1 MLVSSNRGAAD
12 ARVHRGCDGIHTA
25 DAPGLCAAGRRQA
38 PKEPAQ
44 NAGQKKPKV
53 DEKAYKGALD
63 SIPEKKAD
71 PWGKM
76 R

>member
-1 MLVSSNRGAAD
+1 MRAFIAAALAVTMLTVAAHAQRG
-12 ARVHRGCDGIHTA
+12 GGK
-25 DAPGLCAAGRRQA
+25 RQQG
-38 PKEPAQ
+38 PPQ
-44 NAGQKKPKV
+44 NAGEKKPKV

>member
-1 MLVSSNRGAAD
+1 MRAFIAALLAITMLTVPAYAQRGGGKRHKEAAQD
-12 ARVHRGCDGIHTA
+12 AA
-25 DAPGLCAAGRRQA
+25 
-38 PKEPAQ
+38 
-44 NAGQKKPKV
+44 QKKPKV
-53 DEKAYKGALD
+53 DDKAYKGALE

>member
-1 MLVSSNRGAAD
+1 MERAMRAFIAAAMAITLLTVSAYAQRSGGKR
-12 ARVHRGCDGIHTA
+12 H
-25 DAPGLCAAGRRQA
+25 
-38 PKEPAQ
+38 KEPAQ

>member
-1 MLVSSNRGAAD
+1 MERAMRAFIAAALAITMLTVPAHAQR
-12 ARVHRGCDGIHTA
+12 
-25 DAPGLCAAGRRQA
+25 AGGKRQQG
-38 PKEPAQ
+38 PPP
-44 NAGQKKPKV
+44 NAGEKKPKV
-53 DEKAYKGALD
+53 DERAYKGALD

>member
-1 MLVSSNRGAAD
+1 MERAMRAFIAAAMAITMLTVPAYAQR
-12 ARVHRGCDGIHTA
+12 
-25 DAPGLCAAGRRQA
+25 AGGKRH
-38 PKEPAQ
+38 KEPAQ

>member
-1 MLVSSNRGAAD
+1 LFQAIEERPMRAFIAAAMAFILLTLPAYAQRGGGK
-12 ARVHRGCDGIHTA
+12 RH
-25 DAPGLCAAGRRQA
+25 
-38 PKEPAQ
+38 KEPAQ
-44 NAGQKKPKV
+44 NGGQKKPKV

>member
-1 MLVSSNRGAAD
+1 MRTFIAAALAATLVTLPAYAQRGGGK
-12 ARVHRGCDGIHTA
+12 RH
-25 DAPGLCAAGRRQA
+25 Q
-38 PKEPAQ
+38 EPAQ
-44 NAGQKKPKV
+44 STGPKKPKV

>member
-1 MLVSSNRGAAD
+1 MERSMRAFIAAALAITML
-12 ARVHRGCDGIHTA
+12 T
-25 DAPGLCAAGRRQA
+25 L
-38 PKEPAQ
+38 PAYAQRSGGKRHQEQPQ
-44 NAGQKKPKV
+44 NAGQKKPKI